1 MQGTYEITIENKKTR
16 YMFTIRRNLTII
28 RGDSATGKTTLIDM
42 VREYAENGE
51 NSGIT
56 LSCSCPCV
64 VLEGANWRSV
74 LPNYQNSIVFIDEG
88 NNFITTKE
96 FASEIAQTSNYYV
109 IATRDA
115 LPMLPYSVEEIYG
128 IRTSNKYASLKKV
141 HNELY
146 HMYNFSYTDSFKPA
160 VVLTEDS
167 ASGHQFWKSIC
178 EDEDILCAACAGK
191 SNVIASILSVDRT
204 KPVLV
209 IADGAA
215 FGPEIDR
222 VLKLSQVFKLSL
234 YLPESF
240 EWLILKAEIIRIDKL
255 QAILANP
262 SAYIE
267 SEKFFS
273 WEQFFTAIL
282 TDATKDTPFAYKKAK
297 INEAYLTNT
306 AKSKILHVDEGIME
320 HILRK

>member
-1 MQGTYEITIENKKTR
+1 MQGTYEITIENRKTR

-56 LSCSCPCV
+56 LSCKCPCV
-64 VLEGANWRSV
+64 VLEGVNWQSV

-88 NNFITTKE
+88 NTFITTKE
-96 FASEIAQTSNYYV
+96 FAHAIAHTDNYYV

-146 HMYNFSYTDSFKPA
+146 HMYNFSYNDNFRPA

-167 ASGHQFWKSIC
+167 ASGHQFWKSVC
-178 EDEDILCAACAGK
+178 KDNNILCLPCAGK
-191 SNVIASILSVDRT
+191 SNVIASILAVDRT
-204 KPVLV
+204 KPILV

-240 EWLILKAEIIRIDKL
+240 EWLILKAGIIRIDKL
-255 QAILANP
+255 SAILARP
-262 SAYIE
+262 SDYVV

-273 WEQFFTAIL
+273 WEQFFTALL
-282 TDATKDTPFAYKKAK
+282 TEATKDTPFAYKKAK
-297 INEAYLTNT
+297 INEAYLSST
-306 AKSKILHVDEGIME
+306 AKSKILHVDEGIMKR
-320 HILRK
+320 ILGK